1 MRNVLLILALLPAL
15 SVSAQDIKLPAPN
28 KKGGMP
34 LMEALNNR
42 SSSRSFSSEELD
54 NQTLSNLLWAAWGV
68 NREDGRRTAPSAS
81 NKQELDLY
89 VSMKSGV
96 YRYNAQDN
104 VLVQVSDMDVR
115 KNTGKQEFVGEAPV
129 NIIFVADETKKG
141 ANDVDAG
148 FISQNIYLYCAS
160 ENLATVVRLMF
171 DKEDVSKALKLTE
184 TQVPVLTQTVG
195 KKK

>member
-1 MRNVLLILALLPAL
+1 
-15 SVSAQDIKLPAPN
+15 
-28 KKGGMP
+28 MP

-42 SSSRSFSSEELD
+42 SSSRDFSAEELD
-54 NQTLSNLLWAAWGV
+54 SQTLSNLMWAAWGI

-81 NKQELDLY
+81 NKQELELY

-96 YRYNAQDN
+96 YKYNAQDHM
-104 VLVQVSDMDVR
+104 LVQVSAQDVR
-115 KNTGKQEFVGEAPV
+115 KETGKQAFVEEAPV
-129 NIIFVADETKKG
+129 NIVFVADETKKG
-141 ANDVDAG
+141 AKDVDAG

-160 ENLATVVRLMF
+160 EGLITVVRLMF
-171 DKEDVSKALKLTE
+171 DADAVSKALNLSE